1 MKYICLLFIFLISTS
16 SYACSC
22 MSTEF
27 VRNTYKQAA
36 YIVKGEA
43 INVEIDEEKYQRI
56 ITFRVDESYKKTTEK
71 TITIRTAISG
81 AACGLGVN
89 KNDKWLFFVY
99 EYEGEKFVGLCGKH
113 VRFNRRPN
121 EAKARYKANCKLM
134 KSYTKKLKKYQNE

>member
-1 MKYICLLFIFLISTS
+1 
-16 SYACSC
+16 

-27 VRNTYKQAA
+27 GRNTYKQAA

-56 ITFRVDESYKKTTEK
+56 ITFRVDVSFKKSTEK
-71 TITIRTAISG
+71 IIKITTAMDS

-89 KNDKWLFFVY
+89 KNDEWLFFVY